1 MHLRLDEIEWHKQ
14 VWKVMKN
21 PAVEV
26 LAAIVAVL
34 FAAWIVVDTETEHR
48 IPHLPA
54 ISGAK

>member
-1 MHLRLDEIEWHKQ
+1 MQLGLDGNEWHKQ
-14 VWKVMKN
+14 VWKAVKN

-26 LAAIVAVL
+26 MAAIIAVLLAAWV
-34 FAAWIVVDTETEHR
+34 VVDTETEHR